1 MGRARQLA
9 SRGNNDSIL
18 LDASAASTDV
28 GERILLDGTDA
39 SSSNA
44 GFFITTEDE
53 TNQNFNL
60 DLNGDKQIVLDADGD
75 TAIYSTSDD
84 LATIKV
90 AGQPRVAVDA
100 YGQLTF
106 YSDDN
111 EVSPTTKATIYNTDS
126 ALNIYAASNSSV
138 DKGIAFHTSS
148 DGGSSALAIGGAA
161 ASDVNIK
168 TGDLLFGTAGKGVNL
183 GVTSNTDA
191 NTLDD
196 YEEGTWT
203 ATITC
208 LTSGTV
214 TLNGSY
220 NTGYYTKVG
229 RVCTF
234 SYYIFTSAISSP
246 QGALAF
252 NLPFTAV
259 DNGLQNGS
267 VKCQMDGLGGAD
279 ATSHPI
285 GNVWAQVI
293 NNAAKFNIYDWNGTA
308 ATSTNANWADID
320 ASTGFHIMGHYV
332 VA

>member
-39 SSSNA
+39 SSTNA

-75 TAIYSTSDD
+75 SAIFSTSDD
-84 LATIKV
+84 LVTIKV
-90 AGQPRVAVDA
+90 AGQPRVAVDQ

-126 ALNIYAASNSSV
+126 ALNIYAASNSAV

-161 ASDVNIK
+161 AADVTVK
-168 TGDLLFGTAGKGVNL
+168 TGDIVFGAAGKGVNL

-196 YEEGTWT
+196 YEEGTFTPLWKYGGT
-203 ATITC
+203 DNTDSSAGTYVKVGTHVTIACTMN
-208 LTSGTV
+208 LVNSESGSGAITV
-214 TLNGSY
+214 TG
-220 NTGYYTKVG
+220 
-229 RVCTF
+229 
-234 SYYIFTSAISSP
+234 
-246 QGALAF
+246 
-252 NLPFTAV
+252 LPFAFV
-259 DNGLQNGS
+259 DNAS
-267 VKCQMDGLGGAD
+267 VSQRWYVTGNDYVDLDRLSVSGA
-279 ATSHPI
+279 
-285 GNVWAQVI
+285 
-293 NNAAKFNIYDWNGTA
+293 NNAATMNGYIESDGTGSTLA
-308 ATSTNANWADID
+308 NATNSV
-320 ASTGFHIMGHYV
+320 GHDSNSGKKIHMAFTYISN
-332 VA
+332 

>member
-84 LATIKV
+84 LVTIKV

-126 ALNIYAASNSSV
+126 ALNIYAASNSAV

-148 DGGSSALAIGGAA
+148 DGGSSALAISGAA
-161 ASDVNIK
+161 AADVTVK
-168 TGDLLFGTAGKGVNL
+168 TGDLIFGASGKGVNL
-183 GVTSNTDA
+183 GVTSNTDS

-196 YEEGTWT
+196 YEEGTYT
-203 ATITC
+203 VTLTC
-208 LTSGTV
+208 GTSGTV
-214 TLNGSY
+214 TMQGAS
-220 NTGYYTKVG
+220 NTGRYTKIG
-229 RVCTF
+229 RVVHVNCDARVDSVSSPSGAMRF
-234 SYYIFTSAISSP
+234 SLPFTSA
-246 QGALAF
+246 
-252 NLPFTAV
+252 NT
-259 DNGLQNGS
+259 GS
-267 VKCQMDGLGGAD
+267 DED
-279 ATSHPI
+279 ATIGHMLTHGTTKQTNQVGNFFPI
-285 GNVWAQVI
+285 GTANSTIFTLQFENASTRLSVTHDNVGIGANDEFV
-293 NNAAKFNIYDWNGTA
+293 FFFTYTA
-308 ATSTNANWADID
+308 AT
-320 ASTGFHIMGHYV
+320 
-332 VA
+332 